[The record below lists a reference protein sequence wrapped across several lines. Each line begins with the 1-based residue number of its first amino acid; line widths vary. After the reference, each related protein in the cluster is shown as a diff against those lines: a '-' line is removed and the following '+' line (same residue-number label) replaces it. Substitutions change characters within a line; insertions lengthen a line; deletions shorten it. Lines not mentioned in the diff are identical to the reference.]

1 MHFSFVIPVFNR
13 PAEVDELLESLTFQT
28 YTNFDTVI
36 VEDGSTLKCDKVINK
51 YKSKLDIQYYFK
63 SNSGPGPSRNYG
75 VDKSNSEYFIFCD
88 SDCIIPPMYLN
99 EVQKQL
105 KINYTDAFGGPDNAH
120 SSFTPLQ
127 KAINYA
133 MTAFITTG
141 GIRGGE
147 KSIGNFQPRSFNMGI
162 SKTAFSNTGGFGN
175 INPGEDPD
183 LTIRLW
189 KLGYETQLIPKAF
202 VYHKRRISWTQFYK
216 QVNKF
221 GKCRPILNYWHPKT
235 SKITYWF
242 PTCFIFGL
250 ALGLLL
256 SINYNNSFLIC
267 LYIFY
272 FILLLFDSTIRN
284 KNIIIG
290 FMSLF
295 ATFVQYLGYGLG
307 FLKAVLFIKVLKY
320 KPEDAFPYLFL
331 K

>member
-1 MHFSFVIPVFNR
+1 MHFSFIIPVFNR
-13 PAEVDELLESLTFQT
+13 PTEVDELLESLTFQT

-141 GIRGGE
+141 GIRGGK

-221 GKCRPILNYWHPKT
+221 GKCRPILNYWHPET

-242 PTCFIFGL
+242 PTCFILGL
-250 ALGLLL
+250 AL
-256 SINYNNSFLIC
+256 SVAFNNLVLVYFYVL
-267 LYIFY
+267 Y
-272 FILLLFDSTIRN
+272 FIVILFDSSIRN
-284 KNIIIG
+284 QNIKIG
-290 FMSLF
+290 LMSLF
-295 ATFVQYLGYGLG
+295 AVFIQYLGYGIG
-307 FLKAVLFIKVLKY
+307 FLKAFIFIKILKY

>member
-13 PAEVDELLESLTFQT
+13 PTEVDELLESLTFQT

-36 VEDGSTLKCDKVINK
+36 IEDGSTLKCDKVINK

-141 GIRGGE
+141 GIRGGK
-147 KSIGNFQPRSFNMGI
+147 KSIGKFQPRSFNMGI
-162 SKTAFSNTGGFGN
+162 SKDAFQNTGGFGN

-221 GKCRPILNYWHPKT
+221 GKCRPILNYWHPET

-242 PTCFIFGL
+242 PTCFILGL
-250 ALGLLL
+250 AL
-256 SINYNNSFLIC
+256 SVAFNNLVLVYFYVL
-267 LYIFY
+267 Y
-272 FILLLFDSTIRN
+272 FIVILFDSSIRN
-284 KNIIIG
+284 QNIKIG
-290 FMSLF
+290 LMSLF
-295 ATFVQYLGYGLG
+295 AVLIQYLGYGIG
-307 FLKAVLFIKVLKY
+307 FLKAVIFIKILKY

>member
-1 MHFSFVIPVFNR
+1 MHFSFIIPVFNR

-28 YTNFDTVI
+28 YTNFDIVI

-88 SDCIIPPMYLN
+88 SDCVVPPMYLN

-141 GIRGGE
+141 GIRGGK

-221 GKCRPILNYWHPKT
+221 GKCRPILNYWHPET

-242 PTCFIFGL
+242 PTCFILGL
-250 ALGLLL
+250 AL
-256 SINYNNSFLIC
+256 SVAFNNLVLVYFYVL
-267 LYIFY
+267 Y
-272 FILLLFDSTIRN
+272 FIVILFDSSIRN
-284 KNIIIG
+284 QNIKIG
-290 FMSLF
+290 LMSLF
-295 ATFVQYLGYGLG
+295 AVFIQYLGYGIG
-307 FLKAVLFIKVLKY
+307 FLKAVIFIKVLKY

>member
-141 GIRGGE
+141 GIRGGK

-162 SKTAFSNTGGFGN
+162 SKTAYSNTGGFGN
-175 INPGEDPD
+175 IHPGEDPD

-242 PTCFIFGL
+242 PTCFIIGL

-256 SINYNNSFLIC
+256 SIFYNNLFLIC

>member
-141 GIRGGE
+141 GIRGGK

-162 SKTAFSNTGGFGN
+162 SKTAYSNTGGFGN
-175 INPGEDPD
+175 IHPGEDPD

-221 GKCRPILNYWHPKT
+221 GKCRPILNYWHPET

-250 ALGLLL
+250 ALGLPV
-256 SINYNNSFLIC
+256 SIINNS
-267 LYIFY
+267 
-272 FILLLFDSTIRN
+272 S
-284 KNIIIG
+284 
-290 FMSLF
+290 
-295 ATFVQYLGYGLG
+295 
-307 FLKAVLFIKVLKY
+307 
-320 KPEDAFPYLFL
+320 
-331 K
+331 

>member
-141 GIRGGE
+141 GIRGGK

-162 SKTAFSNTGGFGN
+162 SKTAYSNTGGFGN
-175 INPGEDPD
+175 IYPGEDPD

-256 SINYNNSFLIC
+256 SIFYNNLFLIC

>member
-75 VDKSNSEYFIFCD
+75 VNKSNSEYFIFCD

-162 SKTAFSNTGGFGN
+162 SKTAYSNTGGFGN
-175 INPGEDPD
+175 IHPGEDPD

-256 SINYNNSFLIC
+256 SIFYNNLFLIC

>member
-141 GIRGGE
+141 GIRGGK

-162 SKTAFSNTGGFGN
+162 SKTAYSNTGGFGN
-175 INPGEDPD
+175 IHPGEDPD

-256 SINYNNSFLIC
+256 SIFYNNLFLIC

>member
-13 PAEVDELLESLTFQT
+13 PAEIDELLESLTFQT

-141 GIRGGE
+141 GIRGGK

-162 SKTAFSNTGGFGN
+162 SKTAYSNTGGFGN
-175 INPGEDPD
+175 IHPGEDPD

-256 SINYNNSFLIC
+256 SIFYNNLFLIC

>member
-13 PAEVDELLESLTFQT
+13 PTEVDELLESLTFQT

-36 VEDGSTLKCDKVINK
+36 IEDGSTLKCDKVINK

-141 GIRGGE
+141 GIRGGG
-147 KSIGNFQPRSFNMGI
+147 KSIDRFQPRSFNMGI
-162 SKTAFSNTGGFGN
+162 SKDAFQDTGGFGN
-175 INPGEDPD
+175 IHPGEDPD

-202 VYHKRRISWTQFYK
+202 VYHKRRISWIQFYK

-221 GKCRPILNYWHPKT
+221 GKCRPILNYWHPET

-250 ALGLLL
+250 AFGLAL
-256 SINYNNSFLIC
+256 SGAFNNLVLVYFYVL
-267 LYIFY
+267 Y
-272 FILLLFDSTIRN
+272 FIVILFDSSIRN
-284 KNIIIG
+284 QNIKIG
-290 FMSLF
+290 LMSSF
-295 ATFVQYLGYGLG
+295 AVFIQYLGYGIG
-307 FLKAVLFIKVLKY
+307 FLKAVIFIKVLNY

>member
-13 PAEVDELLESLTFQT
+13 PTEVDELLESLTFQT

-141 GIRGGE
+141 GIRGGK

-162 SKTAFSNTGGFGN
+162 SKTAYSNTGGFGN
-175 INPGEDPD
+175 IHPGEDPD

-202 VYHKRRISWTQFYK
+202 VYHKRRISWIQFYK

-221 GKCRPILNYWHPKT
+221 GKCRPILNYWHPET

-242 PTCFIFGL
+242 PTCFI
-250 ALGLLL
+250 LGLTVGLPL
-256 SINYNNSFLIC
+256 SVAFNTLVLVYFYV
-267 LYIFY
+267 LYFFVI
-272 FILLLFDSTIRN
+272 LFDSSIRN
-284 KNIIIG
+284 QNIKIG
-290 FMSLF
+290 LMSLF
-295 ATFVQYLGYGLG
+295 AVFIQYLGYGIG
-307 FLKAVLFIKVLKY
+307 FLKAVILIKVLKK
-320 KPEDAFPYLFL
+320 KPEKAFPNLFI
-331 K
+331 

>member
-13 PAEVDELLESLTFQT
+13 PTEVDELLESLTFQT

-36 VEDGSTLKCDKVINK
+36 IEDGSTLKCDKVINK

-88 SDCIIPPMYLN
+88 SDCVVPPMYLN

-141 GIRGGE
+141 GIRGGG
-147 KSIGNFQPRSFNMGI
+147 KSIGKFQPRSFNMGI
-162 SKTAFSNTGGFGN
+162 SKDAFQNTGGFGN

-221 GKCRPILNYWHPKT
+221 GKCRPILNYWHPET

-242 PTCFIFGL
+242 PTCFILGL
-250 ALGLLL
+250 AL
-256 SINYNNSFLIC
+256 SVAFNNLVLVYFYVL
-267 LYIFY
+267 Y
-272 FILLLFDSTIRN
+272 FIVILFDSSIRN
-284 KNIIIG
+284 QNIKIG
-290 FMSLF
+290 LMSLF
-295 ATFVQYLGYGLG
+295 AVFIQYLGYGIG
-307 FLKAVLFIKVLKY
+307 FLKAFIFIKILKY

>member
-13 PAEVDELLESLTFQT
+13 PAEVDELLKSLTFQT

-141 GIRGGE
+141 GIRGGK

-162 SKTAFSNTGGFGN
+162 SKDAFQDTGGFGN

-221 GKCRPILNYWHPKT
+221 GKCRPILNYWHPET

-242 PTCFIFGL
+242 PTCFILGL
-250 ALGLLL
+250 AL
-256 SINYNNSFLIC
+256 SVAFNNLVLVYFYVL
-267 LYIFY
+267 Y
-272 FILLLFDSTIRN
+272 FIVILFDSSIRN
-284 KNIIIG
+284 QNIKIG
-290 FMSLF
+290 LMSLF
-295 ATFVQYLGYGLG
+295 AVLIQYLGYGIG
-307 FLKAVLFIKVLKY
+307 FLKAVIFIKILKY

>member
-75 VDKSNSEYFIFCD
+75 VDKSNSDYFIFCD
-88 SDCIIPPMYLN
+88 SDCIVPPMYLN

-141 GIRGGE
+141 GIRGGK

-162 SKTAFSNTGGFGN
+162 SKDAFQDTGGFGN
-175 INPGEDPD
+175 IHPGEDPD

-256 SINYNNSFLIC
+256 SIFYNNLFLIC

>member
-13 PAEVDELLESLTFQT
+13 PTEVDELLESLTFQT

-36 VEDGSTLKCDKVINK
+36 IEDGSTLKCDKVINK

-88 SDCIIPPMYLN
+88 SDCVVPPMYLN

-141 GIRGGE
+141 GIRGGG
-147 KSIGNFQPRSFNMGI
+147 KSIGKFRPRSFNMGI
-162 SKTAFSNTGGFGN
+162 SKDAFQNTGGFGN

-221 GKCRPILNYWHPKT
+221 GKCRPILNYWHPET

-242 PTCFIFGL
+242 PTCFILGL
-250 ALGLLL
+250 AL
-256 SINYNNSFLIC
+256 SVAFNNLVLVYFYVL
-267 LYIFY
+267 Y
-272 FILLLFDSTIRN
+272 FIVILFDSSIRN
-284 KNIIIG
+284 QNIKIG
-290 FMSLF
+290 LMSLF
-295 ATFVQYLGYGLG
+295 AVFIQYLGYGIG
-307 FLKAVLFIKVLKY
+307 FLKAFIFIKILKY

>member
-13 PAEVDELLESLTFQT
+13 PAEVDELLKSLTFQT

-162 SKTAFSNTGGFGN
+162 SKTAYSNTGGFGN
-175 INPGEDPD
+175 IHPGEDPD

>member
-13 PAEVDELLESLTFQT
+13 PTEVDELLESLTFQT

-36 VEDGSTLKCDKVINK
+36 IEDGSTLKCDKVINK

-88 SDCIIPPMYLN
+88 SDCVVPPMYLN

-141 GIRGGE
+141 GIRGGGG
-147 KSIGNFQPRSFNMGI
+147 SIGKFQPRSFNMGI
-162 SKTAFSNTGGFGN
+162 SKDAFQNTGGFGN

-221 GKCRPILNYWHPKT
+221 GKCRPILNYWHPET

-242 PTCFIFGL
+242 PTCFILGL
-250 ALGLLL
+250 AL
-256 SINYNNSFLIC
+256 SVAFNNLVLVYFYVL
-267 LYIFY
+267 Y
-272 FILLLFDSTIRN
+272 FIVILFDSSIRN
-284 KNIIIG
+284 QNIKIG
-290 FMSLF
+290 LMSLF
-295 ATFVQYLGYGLG
+295 AVFIQYLGYGIG
-307 FLKAVLFIKVLKY
+307 FLKAFIFIKILKY

>member
-13 PAEVDELLESLTFQT
+13 PAEIDELLESLTFQT

-162 SKTAFSNTGGFGN
+162 SKTAYSNTGGFGN
-175 INPGEDPD
+175 IHPGEDPD

-242 PTCFIFGL
+242 PTCFIIGL

-256 SINYNNSFLIC
+256 SIFYNNLFLIC

>member
-63 SNSGPGPSRNYG
+63 LNSGPGPSRNYG

-88 SDCIIPPMYLN
+88 SDCIVPPMYLN

-141 GIRGGE
+141 GIRGGK

-162 SKTAFSNTGGFGN
+162 SKDAFQDTGGFGN
-175 INPGEDPD
+175 IHPGEDPD

-221 GKCRPILNYWHPKT
+221 GKCRPILNYWHPET

-250 ALGLLL
+250 AFGLAL
-256 SINYNNSFLIC
+256 SGAFNNLVLVYFYVL
-267 LYIFY
+267 Y
-272 FILLLFDSTIRN
+272 FIVILFDSSIRN
-284 KNIIIG
+284 QNIKIG
-290 FMSLF
+290 LMSSF
-295 ATFVQYLGYGLG
+295 AVFIQYLGYGIG
-307 FLKAVLFIKVLKY
+307 FLKAVIFIKVLNY

>member
-1 MHFSFVIPVFNR
+1 
-13 PAEVDELLESLTFQT
+13 
-28 YTNFDTVI
+28 
-36 VEDGSTLKCDKVINK
+36 
-51 YKSKLDIQYYFK
+51 
-63 SNSGPGPSRNYG
+63 
-75 VDKSNSEYFIFCD
+75 
-88 SDCIIPPMYLN
+88 MYLN

-147 KSIGNFQPRSFNMGI
+147 KSIGKFQPRSFNMGI
-162 SKTAFSNTGGFGN
+162 SKIAFSNTGGFGN

-189 KLGYETQLIPKAF
+189 KLGYKTQLIPKAF
-202 VYHKRRISWTQFYK
+202 VYHKRRISWIQFYK

-221 GKCRPILNYWHPKT
+221 GKCRPILNYWHPET

-295 ATFVQYLGYGLG
+295 AACVQYLGYGLG
-307 FLKAVLFIKVLKY
+307 FLKAVLFIKVLKK
-320 KPEDAFPYLFL
+320 KPEEAFPNLFI
-331 K
+331 

>member
-141 GIRGGE
+141 GIRGGK

-162 SKTAFSNTGGFGN
+162 SKTAYSNTGGFGN
-175 INPGEDPD
+175 IHPGEDPD

-202 VYHKRRISWTQFYK
+202 VYHKRRISWIQFYK

-221 GKCRPILNYWHPKT
+221 GKCRPILNYWHPET

-295 ATFVQYLGYGLG
+295 AKCVQYLGYGIG
-307 FLKAVLFIKVLKY
+307 FLKAVIFIKVLKY

>member
-13 PAEVDELLESLTFQT
+13 PAEVDELLKSLTFQT

-63 SNSGPGPSRNYG
+63 LNSGPGPSRNYG

-141 GIRGGE
+141 GIRGGK

-162 SKTAFSNTGGFGN
+162 SKTAYSNTGGFGN
-175 INPGEDPD
+175 IHPGEDPD

-202 VYHKRRISWTQFYK
+202 VYHKRRISWIQFYK

-221 GKCRPILNYWHPKT
+221 GKCRPILNYWHPET

-272 FILLLFDSTIRN
+272 FILFIRSY
-284 KNIIIG
+284 
-290 FMSLF
+290 F
-295 ATFVQYLGYGLG
+295 T
-307 FLKAVLFIKVLKY
+307 
-320 KPEDAFPYLFL
+320 
-331 K
+331 

>member
-75 VDKSNSEYFIFCD
+75 VNKSNSEYFIFCD

-141 GIRGGE
+141 GIRGGK

-162 SKTAFSNTGGFGN
+162 SKTAYSNTGGFGN
-175 INPGEDPD
+175 IHPGEDPD

-256 SINYNNSFLIC
+256 SIFYNNLFLIC

>member
-13 PAEVDELLESLTFQT
+13 PAEVDELLKSLTFQT

-88 SDCIIPPMYLN
+88 SDCVVPPMYLN

-141 GIRGGE
+141 GIRGGK
-147 KSIGNFQPRSFNMGI
+147 KSIGKFQPRSFNMGI
-162 SKTAFSNTGGFGN
+162 SKDAFQNTGGFGN

-221 GKCRPILNYWHPKT
+221 GKCRPILNYWHPET

-242 PTCFIFGL
+242 PTCFILGL
-250 ALGLLL
+250 AL
-256 SINYNNSFLIC
+256 SVAFNNLVLVYFYVL
-267 LYIFY
+267 Y
-272 FILLLFDSTIRN
+272 FIVILFDSSIRN
-284 KNIIIG
+284 QNIKIG
-290 FMSLF
+290 LMSLF
-295 ATFVQYLGYGLG
+295 AVLIQYLGYGIG
-307 FLKAVLFIKVLKY
+307 FLKAIIFIKILKY

>member
-1 MHFSFVIPVFNR
+1 MHFSFIIPVFNR

-28 YTNFDTVI
+28 YTNFDIVI

-88 SDCIIPPMYLN
+88 SDCVVPPMYLN

-141 GIRGGE
+141 GIRGGGG
-147 KSIGNFQPRSFNMGI
+147 SIGKFQPRSFNMGI
-162 SKTAFSNTGGFGN
+162 SKDAFQNTGGFGN

-221 GKCRPILNYWHPKT
+221 GKCRPILNYWHPET

-242 PTCFIFGL
+242 PTCFILGL
-250 ALGLLL
+250 AL
-256 SINYNNSFLIC
+256 SVAFNNLVLVYFYVL
-267 LYIFY
+267 Y
-272 FILLLFDSTIRN
+272 FIVILFDSSIRN
-284 KNIIIG
+284 QNIKIG
-290 FMSLF
+290 LMSLF
-295 ATFVQYLGYGLG
+295 AVFIQYLGYGIG
-307 FLKAVLFIKVLKY
+307 FLKAFIFIKILKY

>member
-120 SSFTPLQ
+120 SSFTALQ

-162 SKTAFSNTGGFGN
+162 SKTAYSNTGGFGN
-175 INPGEDPD
+175 IHPGEDPD

-256 SINYNNSFLIC
+256 SIFYNNLFLIC

>member
-1 MHFSFVIPVFNR
+1 
-13 PAEVDELLESLTFQT
+13 
-28 YTNFDTVI
+28 
-36 VEDGSTLKCDKVINK
+36 
-51 YKSKLDIQYYFK
+51 
-63 SNSGPGPSRNYG
+63 
-75 VDKSNSEYFIFCD
+75 
-88 SDCIIPPMYLN
+88 
-99 EVQKQL
+99 
-105 KINYTDAFGGPDNAH
+105 
-120 SSFTPLQ
+120 
-127 KAINYA
+127 

-141 GIRGGE
+141 GIRGGK

-175 INPGEDPD
+175 IHPGEDPD

-221 GKCRPILNYWHPKT
+221 GKCRPILNYWHPET

-295 ATFVQYLGYGLG
+295 AACVQYLGYGLG
-307 FLKAVLFIKVLKY
+307 FLKAVLFIKVLKK
-320 KPEDAFPYLFL
+320 KPEEAFPNLFI
-331 K
+331 

>member
-1 MHFSFVIPVFNR
+1 MRFSFIIPVFNR

-28 YTNFDTVI
+28 YNNFDTVI
-36 VEDGSTLKCDKVINK
+36 VEDGSTFKCDKVIDK

-88 SDCIIPPMYLN
+88 SDCIIPPMYLQ

-105 KINYTDAFGGPDNAH
+105 KINYTDVFGGPDNAH

-162 SKTAFSNTGGFGN
+162 SKYAFSNTGGFGS

-183 LTIRLW
+183 LIIRLW
-189 KLGYETQLIPKAF
+189 KLGYETQLISKAF
-202 VYHKRRISWTQFYK
+202 VYHKRRISWAQFYK

-221 GKCRPILNYWHPKT
+221 GKCRPILNSWHPET

-242 PTCFIFGL
+242 PTCFILGLAFGL
-250 ALGLLL
+250 VFSIAVENLVLMYFYAL
-256 SINYNNSFLIC
+256 
-267 LYIFY
+267 Y
-272 FILLLFDSTIRN
+272 FIVILFDSSIRN
-284 KNIIIG
+284 KNIKIGLMSIIAV
-290 FMSLF
+290 FI
-295 ATFVQYLGYGLG
+295 QYLGYGIG
-307 FLKAVLFIKVLKY
+307 FLKAFIFIKVLKY
-320 KPEDAFPYLFL
+320 KPENAFPYLFL